1 MPAIRRWKNC
11 WTDSPGRRVSMPE
24 TAFCRQS
31 SWSMAEPAS
40 KPSSSSPSAAGPSP
54 ASEPES
60 ESESEHPSMAR
71 LGPDSCL
78 SSVTRK
84 EKSLAPFLP
93 SARGAPAAGA
103 PGVPDPR
110 DAAKGA
116 EAVGTCSTATPAAA
130 PTPAAAAPL
139 DRAACNAETAGLAM
153 SPIVPSPALRL
164 GMAPGNAPRPGRAPL
179 LIAPC
184 ARAMAAATASLSNA
198 GSRSAFRSR
207 RGGERERR
215 GGERERREERRSSY
229 RSSYR
234 CRSSYGRSSWR
245 RSRRSSWRR

>member
-1 MPAIRRWKNC
+1 MHAQASATQPIQAAQSKASGAWTRTSLSNCLALLVPASALSIRMPAIRRWKNC

-139 DRAACNAETAGLAM
+139 DRAACDK
-153 SPIVPSPALRL
+153 R
-164 GMAPGNAPRPGRAPL
+164 
-179 LIAPC
+179 
-184 ARAMAAATASLSNA
+184 
-198 GSRSAFRSR
+198 
-207 RGGERERR
+207 
-215 GGERERREERRSSY
+215 
-229 RSSYR
+229 
-234 CRSSYGRSSWR
+234 
-245 RSRRSSWRR
+245 